1 MSQIAEVTFEMESG
15 ATVVDYIPCKSQK
28 SFGKAMT
35 KMLNNGVIKL
45 GPVKLDTSA
54 VMMISCK
61 FHMVN

>member
-15 ATVVDYIPCKSQK
+15 ATVIDYIPCKSQK

-45 GPVKLDTSA
+45 GPVKLKASA
-54 VMMISCK
+54 VMTINCK
-61 FHMVN
+61 FHEVN